1 MTGPQQ
7 FYGKQQAVSSVWS
20 DILPHLHTGGYDCQ
34 QTAPLGLVMIKM
46 VSGTKRIL
54 ERQRSSQKCS
64 SRVYFTS
71 IQGRL
76 TRAQQMKYVLPYT
89 TAHGR

>member
-54 ERQRSSQKCS
+54 ERQRDLQKCS
-64 SRVYFTS
+64 S
-71 IQGRL
+71 
-76 TRAQQMKYVLPYT
+76 
-89 TAHGR
+89 